1 MFCLSASRP
10 VVRKLGRKALINAID
25 AGLPLDE
32 PRGCGIREFLEMPP
46 RPGPRRLSASR
57 FMRSIC
63 GDFDGEQVEEKPPRP
78 DRDSAAHAI
87 ARAAVTFF
95 SPFPLFLLAHD
106 LPMA

>member
-1 MFCLSASRP
+1 
-10 VVRKLGRKALINAID
+10 
-25 AGLPLDE
+25 
-32 PRGCGIREFLEMPP
+32 
-46 RPGPRRLSASR
+46 
-57 FMRSIC
+57 MRSIC